1 MFARLFPLVADNR
14 YSGRRLGLWL
24 FGLMPV
30 KVLMGLNVI
39 VNTSKVAESA
49 DGVPVGSFDPAGA
62 RAFLF
67 MFAAWGLCQV
77 ILGLAALVV
86 LVRYRSLVA
95 LAFLALLLE
104 QAGRML
110 LRLAWPI
117 ERVGT
122 PAGFYINAAPLGI
135 MALGLVLSSGRARP
149 AGGA

>member
-1 MFARLFPLVADNR
+1 MLARLFPPVADNR

-77 ILGLAALVV
+77 TLGLTALVV
-86 LVRYRSLVA
+86 LVRYRSLVP

-110 LRLAWPI
+110 LRSAWPI
-117 ERVGT
+117 DRVGT
-122 PAGFYINAAPLGI
+122 PAGFYINVALLGI
-135 MALGLVLSSGRARP
+135 IIIGLALSLWRARP